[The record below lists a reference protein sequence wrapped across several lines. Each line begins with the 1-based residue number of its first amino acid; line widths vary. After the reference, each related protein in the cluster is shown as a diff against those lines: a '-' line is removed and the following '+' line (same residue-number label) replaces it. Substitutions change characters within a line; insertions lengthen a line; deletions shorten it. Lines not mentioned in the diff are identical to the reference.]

1 MVHKFYVNHMLVKFE
16 ENTVGFDEVP
26 GGYFSHPKPLLG
38 LVITWIGHKLCKMH
52 QTHMACIV
60 FKKTLLV
67 LMNYPVVIFSQW
79 LIDS

>member
-1 MVHKFYVNHMLVKFE
+1 MLVKFE

-38 LVITWIGHKLCKMH
+38 FVIPRAGYKLCKMH
-52 QTHMACIV
+52 QKHSACIV
-60 FKKTLLV
+60 FKKTLFV
-67 LMNYPVVIFSQW
+67 LMNYPVVIFSHW